1 MPTIFRS
8 GNTDNFVYADASGKR
23 VTDAKILE
31 YIKSLRIPPAY
42 TKVEIYISMRGTI
55 PCAPPKL
62 TYIGID
68 TAGRTQYGYSAAHT
82 ARAAK
87 SKFSDLVTFG
97 TALPLVRKRIFD
109 VLKNPA
115 ASREPDMDIAI
126 ALALRIVLLCHF
138 RLGNQKYK
146 DLYKS
151 YGVSTLEVRHLKFV
165 DPTPTSRIRETAAKF
180 SFIGKKGVL
189 NSCTI
194 TDPSIVNHL
203 MNMSA
208 GKAPKA
214 PIFSTVDGL
223 PVRATDI
230 NLWLKGFGIDLSSK
244 QFRTFA
250 GSTLVI
256 HLLVAHARRGKKI
269 ELPESLSMTERKRNV
284 NAALDKTSETIH
296 NTRAVAK
303 KSYVHPAI
311 IDLYLNH
318 PRKFAAAFIATELDA
333 EKAFM
338 AYLSKSEC
346 KGGCS
351 EDD

>member
-1 MPTIFRS
+1 MPTISRS
-8 GNTDNFVYADASGKR
+8 GNVDSFVYTDASGKR
-23 VTDAKILE
+23 VADAKILE

-42 TKVEIYISMRGTI
+42 VNVKIYITMRDSS

-62 TYIGID
+62 TYTGID

-87 SKFSDLVTFG
+87 SKFSGLVTFG
-97 TALPLVRKRIFD
+97 TALPLVRKRIAAA
-109 VLKNPA
+109 LKNPD
-115 ASREPDMDIAI
+115 ASRNPDIDCAI

-146 DLYKS
+146 ELYKS
-151 YGVSTLEVRHLKFV
+151 YGISTLEVRHLKFV
-165 DPTPTSRIRETAAKF
+165 EPTETSRIRIPAAKF
-180 SFIGKKGVL
+180 NFIGKKGVL

-194 TDPSIVNHL
+194 TDPEIVHHL

-208 GKAPKA
+208 GKAPRD
-214 PIFSTVDGL
+214 PIFSTADGISIK
-223 PVRATDI
+223 ATDI

-269 ELPESLSMTERKRNV
+269 ELPESLSATERKRNV

-338 AYLSKSEC
+338 AYLSKS
-346 KGGCS
+346 GCVA
-351 EDD
+351 DVV

>member
-1 MPTIFRS
+1 MPTISRS
-8 GNTDNFVYADASGKR
+8 GNVDSFVYSDASGKR
-23 VTDAKILE
+23 IADAKILE
-31 YIKSLRIPPAY
+31 YVKSLRIPPAY
-42 TKVEIYISMRGTI
+42 VDVKIHIAMRGST

-62 TYIGID
+62 TYTGID

-87 SKFSDLVTFG
+87 SKFSDLVMFG
-97 TALPLVRKRIFD
+97 TALPLVRKRITEA
-109 VLKNPA
+109 LKNPA
-115 ASREPDMDIAI
+115 ASRKPDMDVAI

-146 DLYKS
+146 ELYKS
-151 YGVSTLEVRHLKFV
+151 YGVSTLETRHLKFV
-165 DPTPTSRIRETAAKF
+165 EPTAVSRIRVPAAKF

-189 NSCTI
+189 NSCII
-194 TDPSIVNHL
+194 TDPMIVQHL

-208 GKAPKA
+208 GKAPKE
-214 PIFSTVDGL
+214 PIFATADGT
-223 PVRATDI
+223 PIKAADI

-256 HLLVAHARRGKKI
+256 HLLVAHARRGKKV

-296 NTRAVAK
+296 NTRSICK
-303 KSYVHPAI
+303 KSYVHPMI
-311 IDLYLNH
+311 IDMYLNH
-318 PRKFAAAFIATELDA
+318 PRKFAAAFIASELGA
-333 EKAFM
+333 ENAFVNFLTNHLKP
-338 AYLSKSEC
+338 ARV
-346 KGGCS
+346 
-351 EDD
+351 